1 MQHKRTTKPFS
12 DVQVNED
19 LKRRK
24 KLGSF
29 LVYGEDSLW
38 QTCTGK
44 GFSCGDIS

>member
-19 LKRRK
+19 LNRRK

-29 LVYGEDSLW
+29 LVLW
-38 QTCTGK
+38 GRQPLADLHWEG
-44 GFSCGDIS
+44 I